1 MKVSRE
7 QAAENG
13 ERILELA
20 TRLFRERGID
30 GVSVADLMKSAGL
43 THGGFYGHF
52 KSKQD
57 LVAQACGLAISK
69 MRQSWMKT
77 IGERP
82 GDPIQAL
89 ADRYLTNEHRDHS
102 GRGCPMAALGAEVAR
117 QGPAVRHA
125 VTEELRLFFDS
136 LSRVLPGSSNSARRQ
151 KAISTYALLVGGL
164 VLARAVDDPA
174 FSSEILHA
182 AAASLHKEPSPTP
195 VSS

>member
-1 MKVSRE
+1 
-7 QAAENG
+7 
-13 ERILELA
+13 
-20 TRLFRERGID
+20 
-30 GVSVADLMKSAGL
+30 
-43 THGGFYGHF
+43 
-52 KSKQD
+52 
-57 LVAQACGLAISK
+57 
-69 MRQSWMKT
+69 
-77 IGERP
+77 
-82 GDPIQAL
+82 
-89 ADRYLTNEHRDHS
+89 
-102 GRGCPMAALGAEVAR
+102 MAALGAEVAR

-195 VSS
+195 VS

>member
-52 KSKQD
+52 KSKQQ

-69 MRQSWMKT
+69 TRQSWMKS
-77 IGERP
+77 ISEMP
-82 GDPIQAL
+82 ENPIQAV
-89 ADRYLTNEHRDHS
+89 ANRYLTIAHRDHS

-117 QGPAVRHA
+117 QGPEVRHA

-136 LSRVLPGSSNSARRQ
+136 LARALPGSSDPDRRQ
-151 KAISTYALLVGGL
+151 KAISMYALLVGGM

-174 FSSEILHA
+174 FSNEILQA
-182 AAASLHKEPSPTP
+182 AATSLPREPSPAP
-195 VSS
+195 LS

>member
-57 LVAQACGLAISK
+57 LVAQACGLALSK
-69 MRQSWMKT
+69 MRQSWMKA
-77 IGERP
+77 IGEAP
-82 GDPIQAL
+82 EDPIRAV
-89 ADRYLTNEHRDHS
+89 ANRYLTAAHRDHIS
-102 GRGCPMAALGAEVAR
+102 RGCPMAALGAEVAR
-117 QGPAVRHA
+117 QGPAVRHS
-125 VTEELRLFFDS
+125 VTEELRLFIDS
-136 LSRVLPGSSNSARRQ
+136 LSRVLPGSSPSARRQ
-151 KAISTYALLVGGL
+151 KAISVYALLVGGM
-164 VLARAVDDPA
+164 VLARAADDPEL
-174 FSSEILHA
+174 SNEILQA
-182 AAASLHKEPSPTP
+182 AAASLNAEQSPAP
-195 VSS
+195 LAA